1 MSNAMKKN
9 YLILGSGIIGLTL
22 AYKIA
27 KLPNTS
33 VFIIEKEKSSG
44 LHASGRNSGVIHSG
58 IYYKPKT
65 LKSIISSS
73 SRYLFKQF
81 LIENNINF
89 NPNGKLIIPSS
100 DHDQEYLELLSLR
113 AKELDLNSSMVLK
126 NDIYNIEPFANSSR
140 DALFIS
146 DTLVCKP
153 LDVIKKLQLKEIIS
167 EEIHHHSLGGEV
179 EWELTLQAEQCK
191 SNLLL

>member
-1 MSNAMKKN
+1 MKKN

-73 SRYLFKQF
+73 SRYLFRQF

-89 NPNGKLIIPSS
+89 NPNGKLIFHQVIMIKSI
-100 DHDQEYLELLSLR
+100 
-113 AKELDLNSSMVLK
+113 LNYFL
-126 NDIYNIEPFANSSR
+126 FAQKS
-140 DALFIS
+140 
-146 DTLVCKP
+146 
-153 LDVIKKLQLKEIIS
+153 
-167 EEIHHHSLGGEV
+167 
-179 EWELTLQAEQCK
+179 LTLIH
-191 SNLLL
+191 LWY